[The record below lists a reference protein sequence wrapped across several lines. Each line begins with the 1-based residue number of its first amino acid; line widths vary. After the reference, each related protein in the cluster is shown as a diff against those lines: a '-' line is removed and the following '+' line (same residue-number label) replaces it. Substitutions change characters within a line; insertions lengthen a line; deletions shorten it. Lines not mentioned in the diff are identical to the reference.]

1 LLVDCLQI
9 LATPPPVLVS
19 HSAIGFYG
27 PRGDEILDETAPG
40 GDDFLAGVCRDW
52 EEAAGGA
59 VRAGI
64 RVVNPR
70 VGIVLGRGGGALS
83 MMLTPFRL
91 GLGGPIGHGR
101 QWMSWIHVD
110 DVVGLLLHAIGRR
123 DVSGPVNAT
132 APEPVT
138 NRDFSRALGR
148 ALGRPAVLPT
158 PVFAL
163 KLLYG
168 DFAEILATGQRV
180 MPARAVE
187 SGYAFRFPDL
197 GAALAE
203 VVGRG

>member
-1 LLVDCLQI
+1 
-9 LATPPPVLVS
+9 
-19 HSAIGFYG
+19 
-27 PRGDEILDETAPG
+27 
-40 GDDFLAGVCRDW
+40 
-52 EEAAGGA
+52 
-59 VRAGI
+59 
-64 RVVNPR
+64 
-70 VGIVLGRGGGALS
+70 
-83 MMLTPFRL
+83 
-91 GLGGPIGHGR
+91 
-101 QWMSWIHVD
+101 
-110 DVVGLLLHAIGRR
+110 
-123 DVSGPVNAT
+123 VSGPVNAT